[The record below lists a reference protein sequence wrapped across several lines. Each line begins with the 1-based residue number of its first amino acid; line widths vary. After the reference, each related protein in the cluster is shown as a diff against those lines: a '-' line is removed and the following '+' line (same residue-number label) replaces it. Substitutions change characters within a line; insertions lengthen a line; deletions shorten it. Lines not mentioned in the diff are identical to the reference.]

1 MTEYFYL
8 EADSQIGP
16 VSKGEL
22 QVLLEE
28 GAITPQT
35 PVFRTGDT
43 EWRTAHLYP
52 ELAIQRTQSAR
63 SSADD
68 SSIPEAWLRHIVT
81 RPAPDSASGMGTA
94 GAIIAAIGVAIAAY
108 FFFIY
113 DTSVSTES
121 QYIQGYGTV
130 GGQRVHNQGLMQNRL
145 LGCVGGMVV
154 AAIGS
159 VMVISSRRSS

>member
-1 MTEYFYL
+1 MAEYFYL
-8 EADSQIGP
+8 ESDNQIGP
-16 VSKGEL
+16 VSKAEL

-35 PVFRTGDT
+35 PVFRTGDS

-63 SSADD
+63 SSAGD
-68 SSIPEAWLRHIVT
+68 SSIPEAWLRHSAH
-81 RPAPDSASGMGTA
+81 RPAKDRGSSIQVAGM
-94 GAIIAAIGVAIAAY
+94 IIAVIGVIIAVY

-121 QYIQGYGTV
+121 HYIQGYGSV

-145 LGCVGGMVV
+145 LGCIGGMVV
-154 AAIGS
+154 ASIGS
-159 VMVISSRRSS
+159 VMVISGRRSS